1 MHPDYG
7 TIVLCAVRY
16 CFGRQ
21 TYTPSLVIGYV
32 KHNWNDISERDK
44 AIIHRDVKEE
54 LAHEDKTSG
63 WLGHPYDV
71 QTWRDFLWWMDER
84 MRLDKEVA

>member
-21 TYTPSLVIGYV
+21 TYMPSLVIQYV
-32 KHNWNDISERDK
+32 KEHWGDLDQGVKDI
-44 AIIHRDVKEE
+44 IQRDVKEE
-54 LAHEDKTSG
+54 LAHEEKTSG
-63 WLGHPYDV
+63 WLGDKYDV
-71 QTWRDFLWWMDER
+71 QIWRDFLWWMNER
-84 MRLDKEVA
+84 MRLDKEPA